1 MTTVLE
7 AIHAEL
13 PAARLYVSRLEYAKE
28 LFDHAHQGMEPQ
40 STAPRHNQ
48 TKRARKGSDR
58 RNPTRSQLRDYIIA
72 HAPLTRGE
80 IVAALDGSP
89 QAIDCKLKHLLADG
103 EIGADGRRGALRYR
117 SPDGPTRTLAPVGSK
132 SDVPPLPIL
141 PPRGVYPLYDAI
153 ADLNGATTEQLARHI
168 GLPTNL
174 VVEQGRRLIQLG
186 LVRFTGV
193 GKARMW
199 LPTPSETARDAA

>member
-1 MTTVLE
+1 M
-7 AIHAEL
+7 
-13 PAARLYVSRLEYAKE
+13 
-28 LFDHAHQGMEPQ
+28 
-40 STAPRHNQ
+40 
-48 TKRARKGSDR
+48 
-58 RNPTRSQLRDYIIA
+58 RDYIIA

-80 IVAALDGSP
+80 IVAALGGSP
-89 QAIDCKLKHLLADG
+89 QAIDSKLKHMLADG

-117 SPDGPTRTLAPVGSK
+117 SPDAPTRTLVPVGSK
-132 SDVPPLPIL
+132 SDVLPSPIL

-153 ADLNGATTEQLARHI
+153 VDLNGATTEQLARHL

-199 LPTPSETARDAA
+199 LLTLSETARDAA

>member
-1 MTTVLE
+1 LSIQHLTITVDVVSPQETTCKVSV
-7 AIHAEL
+7 ACGAN
-13 PAARLYVSRLEYAKE
+13 PA
-28 LFDHAHQGMEPQ
+28 MEPQ
-40 STAPRHNQ
+40 PTAPRSSK
-48 TKRARKGSDR
+48 TKRARRGSGR
-58 RNPTRSQLRDYIIA
+58 RNPTRSQMRDYIIA

-80 IVAALDGSP
+80 IVAALGGSP
-89 QAIDCKLKHLLADG
+89 QAIDCKLKHMLADG

-117 SPDGPTRTLAPVGSK
+117 SPDAPQRTLVPVSSR
-132 SDVPPLPIL
+132 SDVSPSPIL

-153 ADLNGATTEQLARHI
+153 VDLNGATTERLARHI
-168 GLPTNL
+168 GLPTSL

-199 LPTPSETARDAA
+199 LPTSSEAARDAA